1 MKMLL
6 LLLSLPPSL
15 STIIIIII
23 TIIIIIIVII
33 INYCHWQ
40 ANIPLFYEMRDWK
53 FRWTGVFFSKETS
66 HS

>member
-1 MKMLL
+1 MLL
-6 LLLSLPPSL
+6 LLLSLPPLL
-15 STIIIIII
+15 STIIIII
-23 TIIIIIIVII
+23 IIIIIIVII